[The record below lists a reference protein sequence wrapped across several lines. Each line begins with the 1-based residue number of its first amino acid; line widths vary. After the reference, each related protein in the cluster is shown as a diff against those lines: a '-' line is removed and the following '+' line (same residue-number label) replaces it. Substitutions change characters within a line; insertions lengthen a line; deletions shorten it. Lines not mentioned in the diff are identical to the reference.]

1 MWALQLLLSAAQ
13 VARGEPA
20 GVAAVPAE
28 PGQPPA
34 ADAAQ
39 TRYNEMLSRMRAA
52 VEEVA
57 QLYGNPTF
65 LEVFTN
71 DPERAADLRRRLRT
85 DRTAEQVRAEAGELL
100 KKRDDLLG
108 DIALKKRESSRMAER
123 LARQRAALDAVALA
137 VEQARKAVEDTTR

>member
-1 MWALQLLLSAAQ
+1 
-13 VARGEPA
+13 
-20 GVAAVPAE
+20 
-28 PGQPPA
+28 
-34 ADAAQ
+34 
-39 TRYNEMLSRMRAA
+39 MRAA